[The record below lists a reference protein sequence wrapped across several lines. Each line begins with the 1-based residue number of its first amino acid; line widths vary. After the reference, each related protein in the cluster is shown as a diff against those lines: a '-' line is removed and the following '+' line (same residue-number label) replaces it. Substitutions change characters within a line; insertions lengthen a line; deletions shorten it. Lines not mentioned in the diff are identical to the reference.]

1 MSDTPKNA
9 GTDGIIAGVAGAG
22 AIGIAA
28 VLLGLAA
35 GPAFLIFGTMFLQ
48 GFSSAIKLQGEI
60 DGEIARQQ
68 GICDQIKFTQT
79 NLDQMNATLALI
91 NGKGTL
97 DQNTIIQQI
106 GDMSD
111 TVTAE
116 IKKLTTMKS
125 DFSTTL
131 LIQIVIYIT
140 IVATLSIIIVLKKSG

>member
-1 MSDTPKNA
+1 MSDLPKNA
-9 GTDGIIAGVAGAG
+9 GTGGIIAGVTGAG
-22 AIGIAA
+22 ALGIGLVAFG
-28 VLLGLAA
+28 VLTA

-68 GICDQIKFTQT
+68 GICDQIKFTQS
-79 NLDQMNATLALI
+79 NLDQMKATLDLI

-116 IKKLTTMKS
+116 IKKLTDMKS
-125 DFSTTL
+125 NFSTTL
-131 LIQIVIYIT
+131 LIQIVIYII
-140 IVATLSIIIVLKKSG
+140 IVATLSIIIINKK